1 MLVAT
6 ETKLAAEVK
15 GLRAKVNGLE
25 QMVTELKI
33 EVSEL
38 EETVQQQGL
47 LLDELN
53 NRPQTNRKFG
63 SKTTEIDFQ
72 PTTNVAILRTCH
84 ETRASDPSLTSGM
97 YWIDPDGQGV
107 GDEPIYVY
115 CDMVTGKHVINN
127 Q

>member
-63 SKTTEIDFQ
+63 SNLLKLIFNLPQ
-72 PTTNVAILRTCH
+72 
-84 ETRASDPSLTSGM
+84 TSRF
-97 YWIDPDGQGV
+97 
-107 GDEPIYVY
+107 
-115 CDMVTGKHVINN
+115 
-127 Q
+127 